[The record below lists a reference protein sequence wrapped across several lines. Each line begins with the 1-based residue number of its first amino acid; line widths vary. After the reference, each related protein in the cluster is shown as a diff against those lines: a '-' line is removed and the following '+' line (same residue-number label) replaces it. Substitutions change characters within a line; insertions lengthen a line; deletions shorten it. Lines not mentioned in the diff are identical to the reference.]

1 MFYKKLQARNII
13 EHCNIV
19 NRGCSPN
26 GFKGLSG
33 NTSTSAGPV
42 ASACSRQTE
51 IALSHRKKSQARNDN
66 KRGNVLAGKEI
77 HLKIETNKQKLLHQS
92 KWNRKHR

>member
-1 MFYKKLQARNII
+1 MFYRKLRARNDI
-13 EHCNIV
+13 EQCNIV
-19 NRGCSPN
+19 DRGCSPN
-26 GFKGLSG
+26 GFKCLSG
-33 NTSTSAGPV
+33 NTSTSAGSV

-51 IALSHRKKSQARNDN
+51 IALSHREKRQARNDN

-77 HLKIETNKQKLLHQS
+77 HLKIETNKQKLLQQS